1 MTAPI
6 FIAAPVRRSGTTL
19 LQRLCTGSGEAL
31 IFGESAANDLFVAA
45 GMLQNK
51 QQMMSYNGDWRD
63 NQLREVLDGKVN
75 QWIPDLLPEVKDYL
89 GIHEGMLRELCAGFA
104 RSAAN
109 HGRPRWG
116 VKFPEWPTASLHF
129 LQAFFPESK
138 TIYVVRDFEECL
150 ASARKMEMVR
160 SEQDE
165 TFFRN
170 NYDNN
175 LNSAREH
182 LHTDQTYFLD
192 YALLT
197 GDEGAD
203 ELKRLADFLEL
214 KELPESV
221 LQVRVGDYAAS

>member
-51 QQMMSYNGDWRD
+51 QQMMSYNAEWRD
-63 NQLREVLDGKVN
+63 NQLREVLDGQVN
-75 QWIPDLLPEVKDYL
+75 QWIPDLLPEVKEYL

-104 RSAAN
+104 RAAAH

-116 VKFPEWPTASLHF
+116 VKFPEWPTASLYF
-129 LQAFFPESK
+129 LQSFFPESK
-138 TIYVVRDFEECL
+138 TIYVIRDFAECL

-165 TFFRN
+165 AFFRN

-175 LNSAREH
+175 LNAAREH
-182 LHTDQTYFLD
+182 LNPDQTYFLD
-192 YALLT
+192 YAKLV
-197 GDEGAD
+197 GQEGSA
-203 ELKRLADFLEL
+203 ELKKLANFLAL

-221 LQVRVGDYAAS
+221 LEVRVGDYPAK